1 MLSAFEF
8 SLVFFNL
15 PAKKQMAVEFFKN
28 NCQNSLWNVS
38 QKSIHCIIGVTMQG
52 RQKRGGGQLPPHISA
67 E

>member
-52 RQKRGGGQLPPHISA
+52 RQ
-67 E
+67 